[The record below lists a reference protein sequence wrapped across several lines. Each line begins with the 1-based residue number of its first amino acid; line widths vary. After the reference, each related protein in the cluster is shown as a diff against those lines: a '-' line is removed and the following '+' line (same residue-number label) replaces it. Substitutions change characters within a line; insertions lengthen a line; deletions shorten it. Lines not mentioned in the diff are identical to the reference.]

1 MLVDASVAEEF
12 TRLLAE
18 EVSTYVVGDPR
29 GGAEV
34 ELGPLVSQA
43 HFERVT
49 GFLDRAIA
57 EGARPVVGGGPLD
70 GPGFFV
76 APTVLADVAA
86 GSEASQ
92 QEIFGPVVTIETF
105 ETEQEAITRANEV
118 PYGLAA
124 SVWTTDSARSLDVPR
139 HLDFGTVWVNS
150 HLVLATEVPWGGF
163 KGSGYGRDLSI
174 YALNDF
180 SRTKHV
186 QINHAR

>member
-1 MLVDASVAEEF
+1 MQQPVGGCAHADPPTGSLGAGSENDHRGPVGVRLGDEALRLGTVLHGHRHGGQIGTDLRRRSLGLAHRLPRALLRPRSELQVA
-12 TRLLAE
+12 A
-18 EVSTYVVGDPR
+18 D
-29 GGAEV
+29 
-34 ELGPLVSQA
+34 
-43 HFERVT
+43 
-49 GFLDRAIA
+49 
-57 EGARPVVGGGPLD
+57 GARPVVGGGPVE

-92 QEIFGPVVTIETF
+92 EEIFGPVVTIETF
-105 ETEQEAITRANEV
+105 ESEDEAITRANEV

-124 SVWTTDSARSLDVPR
+124 
-139 HLDFGTVWVNS
+139 
-150 HLVLATEVPWGGF
+150 EVPWGGF

-174 YALNDF
+174 YALGDF